1 MTAINLTIGCDPEVF
16 ARNSEGK
23 FISVHD
29 RLPGTKINPHKV
41 TNGAVQVDGTAAE
54 FNIDPADSEEKF
66 ITNIDSV
73 MAQLAAM
80 LGDDLTLSSCPVAE
94 YGREYMKTLPAS
106 ALELGCDPDYNA
118 YTVRENPR
126 PNADVDFRTG
136 AGHIH
141 FGWGQGFETTSEDHM
156 EACSMLTKQ
165 LDVMLGLPSLMFD
178 RNDKRRELYG
188 KAGAFR
194 PKSYGMEYRVLSNAW
209 VGNRD
214 LTGWIYRQAT
224 FAFNSLMQ
232 GKARYRGIETAI
244 SEAINTSD
252 RHMAE
257 DIMSDFGIP
266 AYRG

>member
-1 MTAINLTIGCDPEVF
+1 MTIQLMIGADPEKF
-16 ARNSEGK
+16 AVDKSGK

-41 TNGAVQVDGTAAE
+41 NKGAIQVDGTAAE
-54 FNIDPADSEEKF
+54 FNIDPASSEEEF
-66 ITNIDSV
+66 ITNIDAV
-73 MAQLAAM
+73 MAQLQAM

-94 YGREYMKTLPAS
+94 YGREYMNTLPAS
-106 ALELGCDPDYNA
+106 SLELGCEPDFDA

-141 FGWGQGFETTSEDHM
+141 FGWGEGFETTSEEHM

-165 LDVMLGLPSLMFD
+165 LDMMLGLPSLMFD

-224 FAFNSLMQ
+224 KAFNDLMN
-232 GKARYRGIETAI
+232 GYARYPGGEYAVQ
-244 SEAINTSD
+244 SAINTSD
-252 RHMAE
+252 RDFAAE
-257 DIMSDFGIP
+257 IMGDFGVEV
-266 AYRG
+266 YRG